1 MRTSEN
7 ANIPALYRF
16 HAVLV
21 KGLGVFLTTVL
32 ATVLCGTH
40 GNSTSKEWRK
50 ANKPEQKRQK
60 INRNYTK
67 NFSSTLWVMRAR
79 ARPSQREKFVKNAV
93 VCCRQQAA
101 NWEELCEEPVDTDS
115 SFSQRD
121 QCLAPHNSRNDQ
133 GRAAGWWGR
142 RRMRRYFLHF
152 NIYCKIKEQHSIDRN
167 IAQISAWLPIEP
179 DGSECG
185 ISQAHERHALR
196 SWKLRTIGASDR
208 KIWLRSR
215 SSWSVTGCNNM
226 LRYI

>member
-1 MRTSEN
+1 
-7 ANIPALYRF
+7 
-16 HAVLV
+16 
-21 KGLGVFLTTVL
+21 
-32 ATVLCGTH
+32 
-40 GNSTSKEWRK
+40 
-50 ANKPEQKRQK
+50 
-60 INRNYTK
+60 
-67 NFSSTLWVMRAR
+67 MRAR

-167 IAQISAWLPIEP
+167 IAQISAWLLIEP